1 MDTALLSDQ
10 NQVTGRDRGY
20 SVGDD
25 YSDLILE
32 VTGGSSE
39 QEMIVQNLD
48 SWTSGAISTLSAQA
62 ESGTS
67 WSEQE
72 IKEKNDSQRLE
83 SIRKLEVNKCFT
95 YNISVFITL
104 DYRMKRNVKQ

>member
-1 MDTALLSDQ
+1 MDAALLSEQ
-10 NQVTGRDRGY
+10 HQVIGRDRGY

-32 VTGGSSE
+32 VTEGSSE
-39 QEMIVQNLD
+39 QEMIVQNID
-48 SWTSGAISTLSAQA
+48 SWTPSAISAVPTQTEGGAA
-62 ESGTS
+62 

-83 SIRKLEVNKCFT
+83 SIRKSEVTKKLFRNF
-95 YNISVFITL
+95 SVF
-104 DYRMKRNVKQ
+104 DFVC